1 MLDKLKFSFRRRT
14 WIDLLVIALL
24 VDLLTIVHYSNYQY
38 AVNFH
43 VLLQFGYYIP
53 VIYAAMRFGTVG
65 GVGVGL
71 LITLLS
77 LPHLAHFRTIDRAAW
92 YTQWVEILSINAI
105 GWLTGFLIRQ
115 ERKATRQYQQ
125 ALQVQG
131 ELLEKLRIEGEQRE
145 QLEAEIRQTE
155 RLTALGHL
163 SAGLAHEIRN
173 PLGII
178 QVTAQLLA
186 QEKSND
192 QDVGEFCRVLQE
204 ECGRLNRLVSQFLD
218 FARPKELNRQ
228 SVTIGQILDNGVA
241 LVQPFLRQHKI
252 SLELRLNG
260 VEREQVEVDPDQMK
274 QVVLN
279 ILLNSIE
286 AQKKEGI
293 IVIEGVRLLGF
304 VGFAVNDQGPGI
316 KQDILPQIYDPFF
329 TTKDKGT
336 GLGLSVVHRILDQ
349 HEGKIS
355 VTNLPQSGARVEIL
369 LPLPNVELASGL

>member
-1 MLDKLKFSFRRRT
+1 MLDKLKYSYRRRT

-24 VDLLTIVHYSNYQY
+24 VDLVTIIHYSNYQY

-53 VIYAAMRFGTVG
+53 VIYAAMRFGPVG

-92 YTQWVEILSINAI
+92 YTQWVEILSINAM

-115 ERKATRQYQQ
+115 ERRATRQYQQ

-131 ELLEKLRIEGEQRE
+131 ELLEKLRIEGEQRA

-173 PLGII
+173 PLGVI
-178 QVTAQLLA
+178 QATAQLLA
-186 QEKSND
+186 QERSED
-192 QDVGEFCRVLQE
+192 QVVGEYCRVLQE
-204 ECGRLNRLVSQFLD
+204 ECERLNRLVSQFLD
-218 FARPKELNRQ
+218 FARPKEPNRQ
-228 SVTIGQILDNGVA
+228 RVTIKQILDNGLA
-241 LVQPFLRQHKI
+241 LVQTFLRQHKI
-252 SLELRLNG
+252 SLEISLNG
-260 VEREQVEVDPDQMK
+260 VESEQVEVDPDQMK

-279 ILLNSIE
+279 ILLNAIE
-286 AQKKEGI
+286 AQKKEGTI
-293 IVIEGVRLLGF
+293 FLEGIRLKGF
-304 VGFAVNDQGPGI
+304 VGIAVNDQGSGI
-316 KQDILPQIYDPFF
+316 QPDILSQIYDPFF

-336 GLGLSVVHRILDQ
+336 GLGLSIVHRILDQ
-349 HEGKIS
+349 NGGKIS
-355 VTNLPQSGARVEIL
+355 VINLPQSGTRVEIL
-369 LPLPNVELASGL
+369 LPIPNV